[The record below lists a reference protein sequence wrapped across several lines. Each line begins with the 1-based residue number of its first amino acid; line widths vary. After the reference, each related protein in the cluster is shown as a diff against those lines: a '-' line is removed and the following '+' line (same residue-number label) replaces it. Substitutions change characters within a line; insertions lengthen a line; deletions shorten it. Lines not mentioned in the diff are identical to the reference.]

1 MSGPSHAVVIT
12 GCSGGIGQAL
22 CAAFQRHGAWV
33 IGIDMQSV
41 GQHVDAWLPADL
53 QCLAA
58 GDTRLI
64 DGIVEAAGGRPIRTL
79 VNNAACQLLGPAA
92 GLSLTDW
99 RRTMDVNLMAPVVLS
114 SLLLTHLAAARGSII
129 NIASIH
135 ANQTKPGFVAYATS
149 KAALVGFTKSLAVD
163 VGEQVRVN
171 AILPAAIR
179 TPMLEAGF
187 ADQPEQ
193 LRKLE
198 QYHPSQ
204 SIGEPGDV
212 AALAV
217 FLSGEAGAFMNGAVI
232 ALDGGISSRL
242 HDPV

>member
-22 CAAFQRHGAWV
+22 CAAFQRQGARV
-33 IGIDMQSV
+33 IGIDTQPG
-41 GQHVDAWLPADL
+41 GQHVDAWLPTDL
-53 QCLAA
+53 ERLAA
-58 GDTRLI
+58 GDTCLI
-64 DGIVEAAGGRPIRTL
+64 DDIVQAAAGLPIRIL

-92 GLSLTDW
+92 ELSLADW

-114 SLLLTHLAAARGSII
+114 SLLLAHLTAARGSII

-163 VGEQVRVN
+163 VGERVRVN

-187 ADQPEQ
+187 AAQPDQ

-204 SIGEPGDV
+204 SIGEPADV

-217 FLSGEAGAFMNGAVI
+217 FLSGEAGAFMNGAVVT
-232 ALDGGISSRL
+232 LDGGISSRL